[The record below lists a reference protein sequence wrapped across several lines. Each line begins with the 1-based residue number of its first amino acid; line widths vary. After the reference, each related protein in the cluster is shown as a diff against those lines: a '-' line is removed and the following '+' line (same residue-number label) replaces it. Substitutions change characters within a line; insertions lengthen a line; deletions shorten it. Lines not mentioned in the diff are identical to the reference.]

1 MTAFELYESLR
12 ELINDDRNYEVFM
25 NCDKYLLENYR
36 EDCTN
41 ISNIY
46 YDDELKAIVL
56 DK

>member
-12 ELINDDRNYEVFM
+12 ELINDCRNYDVFT

-36 EDCTN
+36 EGCTK
-41 ISNIY
+41 ISNVY